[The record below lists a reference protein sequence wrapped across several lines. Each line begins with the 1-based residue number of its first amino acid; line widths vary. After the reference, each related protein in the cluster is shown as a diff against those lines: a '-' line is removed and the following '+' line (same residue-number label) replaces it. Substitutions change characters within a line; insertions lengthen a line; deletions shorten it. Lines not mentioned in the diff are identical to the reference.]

1 MRKLLL
7 LALTILSLNVFGE
20 CKNRDVISSSY
31 EELQYSLMMLQM
43 NDKTNDEILI
53 KGLKNDF
60 KSIYRKELS
69 KKQVYRIIDK
79 YEDKPEVMLYYHC
92 DGELLRIKAFVLF
105 DLMLN
110 CGYYDYRS
118 EY

>member
-7 LALTILSLNVFGE
+7 LAFTILSINVFGE

-79 YEDKPEVMLYYHC
+79 YEDKPEVILYYHC